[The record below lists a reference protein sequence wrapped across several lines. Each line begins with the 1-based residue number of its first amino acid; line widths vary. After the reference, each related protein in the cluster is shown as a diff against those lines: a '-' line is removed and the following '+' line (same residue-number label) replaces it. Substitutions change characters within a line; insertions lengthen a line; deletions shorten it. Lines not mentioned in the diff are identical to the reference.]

1 MPSSSLMFSSESVSP
16 IRLGLLSFALAMLL
30 AGCAQQ
36 QEKHG
41 TMFVGNRLHV
51 RTTAYTGRNNAIC
64 GRLSHGP
71 VISAASDWSEFP
83 VGTRF
88 RIRATGQT
96 YEIDDFGSALI
107 GTRTIDLCMPGSSAM
122 HQWGV
127 RWVDIDVLQWGSPSR
142 SLEIL
147 APRQKSWMAR
157 RMTVALRRQTSAV
170 PERFHRVKL

>member
-1 MPSSSLMFSSESVSP
+1 M
-16 IRLGLLSFALAMLL
+16 RLGVLSLALVMLM

-36 QEKHG
+36 VEKRG
-41 TMFVGNRLHV
+41 AMVVGNRLHV
-51 RTTAYTGRNNAIC
+51 RTTAYTGRNNAIS
-64 GRLSHGP
+64 GRLCHGP
-71 VISAASDWSEFP
+71 IISAASDWSEFP

-88 RIRATGQT
+88 RIRDSGKT

-107 GTRTIDLCMPGSSAM
+107 GTRTIDLCMPSNGAM

-147 APRQKSWMAR
+147 APRQHSWMAR
-157 RMTVALRRQTSAV
+157 KMTASLRRETSRV
-170 PERFHRVKL
+170 PTRFHRIK